1 MKRFFVALAFL
12 AALSIT
18 GFAQAE
24 QQVVDP
30 TVPGLRPVEGQKT
43 DTGVSLD
50 SGVCRVTYF
59 AMDGLSQAL
68 RVEVSCWKDASI
80 YADWAAK
87 RPNSQPIKKVEFT
100 ANNGDYAALLGAN
113 ANLFSAFIGKIET
126 VLLQNPKLA
135 EVLRTNRQE

>member
-1 MKRFFVALAFL
+1 MKRFFLSLAFV

-24 QQVVDP
+24 QQVDP
-30 TVPGLRPVEGQKT
+30 TQPGLKPVAGQKT

-68 RVEVSCWKDASI
+68 RVEVSCWKDLSV
-80 YADWAAK
+80 YTDWAAK
-87 RPNSQPIKKVEFT
+87 KSNSQPLKKVEFT
-100 ANNGDYAALLGAN
+100 ANNGEYAALLQAN
-113 ANLFSAFIGKIET
+113 ADLFSAFIGKIET

-135 EVLRTNRQE
+135 EVLQTNRQE